1 MNTETVNRDDE
12 IRNLRY
18 NKLMTLQEIADIYNL
33 SRERVRQIA
42 PRDGVKIW
50 SERISRDDRMTEEE
64 SL

>member
-42 PRDGVKIW
+42 PKHGIKIW
-50 SERISRDDRMTEEE
+50 YERISKTNDHPD
-64 SL
+64 